1 VVEYYIWVC
10 NLPEQ
15 GAPPPLEETILIDR
29 AQRNRGAKIVRRF
42 AKKQRLHQEV
52 KRLDT
57 VLVSHVPRVV
67 GTACP
72 SEAPPFVVLVR
83 WEPS

>member
-1 VVEYYIWVC
+1 MVEYYIWVC
-10 NLPEQ
+10 TLPEH

-29 AQRNRGAKIVRRF
+29 AQRHQGAKIIRRF
-42 AKKQRLHQEV
+42 TKKQRFHQEV

-57 VLVSHVPRVV
+57 VLVSYVPHVA

-72 SEAPPFVVLVR
+72 SEARPFVVLVR

>member
-10 NLPEQ
+10 TLLEQ
-15 GAPPPLEETILIDR
+15 GAPPPLEETILINR
-29 AQRNRGAKIVRRF
+29 AQRHQGAKIIRRF

-57 VLVSHVPRVV
+57 VLVSYVPPR
-67 GTACP
+67 GGDRL
-72 SEAPPFVVLVR
+72 SI
-83 WEPS
+83 